1 MVMQRENVH
10 SDSSSGDGF
19 RLHHDALGR
28 LVLTEVGGGEH
39 VDVEPARA
47 FPISNPR
54 QGVSIRDS
62 EGHELRWI
70 ESLAD
75 LPLDVREVLETD
87 LKRREF
93 MPLLR
98 RIVRMSAFTEPS
110 EWEVETDRGRTRFL
124 LGNEDDVHR
133 LDGHRAIII
142 DTHGIRYFIPDTR
155 TLDSHS
161 RRILE
166 RYL

>member
-1 MVMQRENVH
+1 MQRENADLIPSP
-10 SDSSSGDGF
+10 SDSF

-28 LVLTEVGGGEH
+28 LVLTEAGGREH

-47 FPISNPR
+47 FPISDPENR
-54 QGVSIRDS
+54 ISIRDS
-62 EGHELRWI
+62 HGHELRWI
-70 ESLAD
+70 ESLSD
-75 LPLDVREVLETD
+75 LPADVRSVLETD
-87 LKRREF
+87 LRRREF
-93 MPLLR
+93 IPIVK
-98 RIVRMSAFTEPS
+98 RIIHMTAFTEPS
-110 EWEVETDRGRTRFL
+110 EWDVETDRGRTQFL

-142 DTHGIRYFIPDTR
+142 DTHGIRFLIPDIR
-155 TLDSHS
+155 ALDAHS